1 MSSFHRRLLP
11 LSLCLLA
18 LLATA
23 RADVTLRPNEKPKQ
37 TTSDFTK
44 DQKKNGF
51 VAPEPLDVSA
61 SYVVGQSVQ
70 IELRVATAY
79 MGFVKF
85 VVRDQPKSGVLSE
98 IRPSPSGESNRAVV
112 TYTHNGNAEEL
123 FDRFTFA
130 ARVGDGPAS
139 APGVVNLSGR
149 KAVARLD
156 VLEQPRFKHM
166 QPGEQDSATFVV
178 FNGGNA
184 AFSGDITL
192 SDPFSGPRHLDLA
205 VNEKLSVLVLA
216 KPLRPGAYHLDL
228 EIQPGV
234 ASSRLRG
241 LVECAQP
248 FVVSPGSLALVY
260 DPASGQRKG
269 VVKVANGSSASLVL
283 KVEGDKRL
291 AVAGQLMLE
300 PHETAEL
307 PISLAKNDV
316 ASYRGEVSLIQ
327 EPSRQK
333 VMIYADPKPAQ
344 VRLVTPADGKID
356 FGTVQ
361 KGKKVEAKISVTN
374 DGGVPAV
381 LQASQV
387 PPFLI
392 NTELSKLKA
401 EPGQM
406 EEIVI
411 AFAPEL
417 PGVYN
422 QTLSIGGNAGRIELS
437 IRGTMV
443 DPSRPNTGAAPGA
456 AVSGGAARPKD
467 VETVPARPSS
477 SRPSASA
484 PAVPSGPAPV
494 MVSRPL
500 PSAPVEDAP
509 PPAPASP
516 PRPTASTAPKS
527 DAPASA
533 AEAEPV
539 KKPELIL
546 PMSKM
551 TPQQLAAYGKLAS
564 YGISPTTVPQFQ
576 SDAIERVPSIGVA
589 ERGKDSIVLLWEEPK
604 IAPTKYLVE
613 TSYMV
618 QNAATGLWLKV
629 WKPHDAWEKVKSPK
643 QGIAAAKI
651 ADLTPE
657 TRYELRVLGIDKD
670 GKFSRPSDIV
680 QVETIS
686 PFRLPGWIWP
696 ALGAVILLA
705 VVYTGYQLK
714 QGDWQT

>member
-1 MSSFHRRLLP
+1 MISFHRRLLP
-11 LSLCLLA
+11 STLCLLA

-51 VAPEPLDVSA
+51 VAPEPVDVSA

-79 MGFVKF
+79 LGFVKF
-85 VVRDQPKSGVLSE
+85 VVRDQPKYGVLSE
-98 IRPSPSGESNRAVV
+98 IRPSPSGESNRALV
-112 TYTHNGNAEEL
+112 TYTHNGNTEEL

-130 ARVGDGPAS
+130 ARIGDGPAS
-139 APGVVNLSGR
+139 APGVVSLNGR
-149 KAVARLD
+149 KAMARLD
-156 VLEQPRFKHM
+156 VLEQPRFKQM
-166 QPGEQDSATFVV
+166 QPGDQDSATFVV

-184 AFSGDITL
+184 PFSGDITL

-248 FVVSPGSLALVY
+248 FVVSPGSLALAY

-269 VVKVANGSSASLVL
+269 VVKVANGSASALLL

-291 AVAGQLMLE
+291 AVAGTLSLE
-300 PHETAEL
+300 PHETVEMPVSL
-307 PISLAKNDV
+307 PKNDV
-316 ASYRGEVSLIQ
+316 AAYRGEVSLIQ

-344 VRLVTPADGKID
+344 IRLVTPSDGKID

-361 KGKKVEAKISVTN
+361 KGKKVEARISLTN

-392 NTELSKLKA
+392 NTELSKVKA

-422 QTLSIGGNAGRIELS
+422 QTLSIGGNAGRIELA

-443 DPSRPNTGAAPGA
+443 DPSRPNTGTAPGA
-456 AVSGGAARPKD
+456 SVPGGAARPKE
-467 VETVPARPSS
+467 VEAVPARPSS

-484 PAVPSGPAPV
+484 PAVPPAPAPV
-494 MVSRPL
+494 MVSRPP
-500 PSAPVEDAP
+500 PSAPA
-509 PPAPASP
+509 PAP
-516 PRPTASTAPKS
+516 RPS
-527 DAPASA
+527 ASA
-533 AEAEPV
+533 AAPAPEAPA

-551 TPQQLAAYGKLAS
+551 SPQQLAAYGKLVS
-564 YGISPTTVPQFQ
+564 FGVSPTTVPQFQ

-589 ERGKDSIVLLWEEPK
+589 ERGKDNITLLWEEPK

-618 QNAATGLWLKV
+618 QNTATGLWLKV

-643 QGIAAAKI
+643 PGIAAAKVT
-651 ADLTPE
+651 ALTPE